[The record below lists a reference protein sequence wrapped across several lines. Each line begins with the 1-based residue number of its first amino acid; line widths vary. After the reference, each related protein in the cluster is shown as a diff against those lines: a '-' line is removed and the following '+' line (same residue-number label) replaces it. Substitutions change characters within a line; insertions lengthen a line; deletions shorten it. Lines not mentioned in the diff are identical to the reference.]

1 VISSTIYEEVVK
13 KDITLQNVVK
23 EVRSNHPE
31 IKETIPTKVVV
42 EKFGEK
48 TVTEVSF
55 KDTSYTV
62 VTDTK
67 TNVVEEVVTST
78 LFK

>member
-1 VISSTIYEEVVK
+1 MTQIVPQTVISSTIYEEVVK
-13 KDITLQNVVK
+13 KDVTLQNVVK
-23 EVRSNHPE
+23 EVRNNHPE

-67 TNVVEEVVTST
+67 TNVVE
-78 LFK
+78 

>member
-1 VISSTIYEEVVK
+1 MISSTIYEEVVK